1 MPLETPIGAVIAG
14 NVNNA
19 TPAKP
24 TMDSAKLSFLPMF
37 TLPDLELERECPR
50 AGTVRAP
57 LATPTLIYP
66 PSIRSRET
74 EPHGAP
80 VDTTTGA
87 QSCLPPGLGRP
98 RLQDGHEASARLD
111 A

>member
-37 TLPDLELERECPR
+37 TLPDLELNES
-50 AGTVRAP
+50 VRGDRGPAV
-57 LATPTLIYP
+57 
-66 PSIRSRET
+66 SIPKNR
-74 EPHGAP
+74 
-80 VDTTTGA
+80 
-87 QSCLPPGLGRP
+87 
-98 RLQDGHEASARLD
+98 SARSEKREPRRS
-111 A
+111 